1 MAETTKSADRSLK
14 FWQLGG
20 IFLVS
25 IAFSVAASVLHFLA
39 NPIAGSYSVSY
50 KLTHIPLRGVSVKLV
65 RLDLER
71 LFFSQ
76 EIFNEWET
84 RNNVKSPVLKS
95 VISAGVPISD
105 HGHW

>member
-1 MAETTKSADRSLK
+1 MAETTKSADRSIK

-71 LFFSQ
+71 LFSRKKFSMNGRR
-76 EIFNEWET
+76 EIT
-84 RNNVKSPVLKS
+84 LSHLS
-95 VISAGVPISD
+95 
-105 HGHW
+105 